1 MIALTIALSVAA
13 VALYLA
19 SSRLERRAY
28 KAWLA
33 DHRSPTSGRI
43 VLRSYALRLLS
54 AVSVLGALA
63 CALCLLARGAS

>member
-13 VALYLA
+13 VALYLT
-19 SSRLERRAY
+19 SLRLERRAY

-43 VLRSYALRLLS
+43 VLLSLAARSLS